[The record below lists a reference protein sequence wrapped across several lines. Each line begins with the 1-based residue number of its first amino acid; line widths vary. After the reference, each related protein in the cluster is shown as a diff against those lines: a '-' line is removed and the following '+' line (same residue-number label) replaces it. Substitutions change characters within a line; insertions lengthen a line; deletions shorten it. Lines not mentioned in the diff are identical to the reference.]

1 MSGEV
6 ISVSELVS
14 RLKELSADAEASEAD
29 LAAAFRSDVPR
40 LLEFLEK
47 TMEVGEKAQEMLV
60 KAYSR
65 PNDGGHGIR
74 IQSEDARGGVT
85 SVVLCSK
92 RSEAA
97 MRKIQTKKLDDGVK
111 LQWALRAIGIGDDA
125 AEPRFTV

>member
-74 IQSEDARGGVT
+74 IQSEDA
-85 SVVLCSK
+85 
-92 RSEAA
+92 
-97 MRKIQTKKLDDGVK
+97 VK